1 MLFILKLLPVNDP
14 LQNVT
19 FKLQPSVSSWIPT
32 VAMYVK
38 VLAYRFMSLFLLIHI
53 FSNKRRTEDII
64 IIIFAYFL

>member
-1 MLFILKLLPVNDP
+1 MNDP

-38 VLAYRFMSLFLLIHI
+38 VLAYRFVSF
-53 FSNKRRTEDII
+53 FVADS
-64 IIIFAYFL
+64 YFFE